1 MTIKDL
7 EFEKIQNYDPYND
20 RAKSNGMVTEWVA
33 RNGWGNAVAFG
44 YTKAECVADAP
55 RYCNITKEENKMR
68 VSSLVFIQQLLE
80 AEVEKEKKAVEKVK
94 TLLAEKEDA
103 DGVQWNTP
111 DDKVNDNIRFLRSA
125 RATHRENLSKVE
137 AVLEDFMGKD
147 WD

>member
-1 MTIKDL
+1 
-7 EFEKIQNYDPYND
+7 
-20 RAKSNGMVTEWVA
+20 
-33 RNGWGNAVAFG
+33 
-44 YTKAECVADAP
+44 
-55 RYCNITKEENKMR
+55 MR

-125 RATHRENLSKVE
+125 RATYRENLSKVE